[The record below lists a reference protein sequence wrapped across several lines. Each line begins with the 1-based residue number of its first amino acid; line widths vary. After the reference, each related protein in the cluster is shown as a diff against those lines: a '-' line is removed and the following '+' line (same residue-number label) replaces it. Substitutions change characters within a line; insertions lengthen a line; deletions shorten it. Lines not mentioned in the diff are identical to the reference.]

1 MRTPTLILINLIL
14 LIAFSFLMSCGK
26 TTAPDDEHS
35 FPDPIDSVAQN
46 ITLKIHSIYNDSL
59 LESETL
65 ETEGTTT
72 IDVAD
77 TGLVISLGFNVYAL
91 ADGFYSKVFNRHNGD
106 TLTVDLDAVPNE
118 PNSITGV
125 VFETPSMAHHCYYA
139 NRSVAVYNN
148 EGFSCSTST
157 DTEGRYGIGDMP
169 LGQFILKLDSE
180 DSSGVHE
187 IENTAGTDYE
197 DLDINRTIYIDAPY
211 IYLYPE
217 EQTDISVNL
226 RFLQGGNVTE
236 SEPPYNNGWDVNVT
250 PEGIING
257 QYNYLFYEG
266 TMPHLP
272 IPESGWLIGGDNLQ
286 GDISALLSNL
296 GFNENETE
304 DFIDYWIPVI
314 QGHPYYGFF
323 YLDPNSIIELSV
335 YPVPDNTLRM
345 FFYIEPLDRPI
356 AISSPELSNQF
367 SREGFSAVEWGVIG
381 WHDR

>member
-1 MRTPTLILINLIL
+1 MRTPALFFISLFL
-14 LIAFSFLMSCGK
+14 LITLSFLMSCGK
-26 TTAPDDEHS
+26 STDPDDEHG
-35 FPDPIDSVAQN
+35 FPDPIDATAQN
-46 ITLKIHSIYNDSL
+46 ITLRIYSIYNDSL
-59 LESETL
+59 LETITL

-77 TGLVISLGFNVYAL
+77 TGLVGSLGFNVYAS
-91 ADGFYSKVFNRHNGD
+91 ADGFYSKVFNRYDGD

-139 NRSVAVYNN
+139 NRSVEVYNN

-157 DTEGRYGIGDMP
+157 DTEGRYGIGDLP
-169 LGQFILKLDSE
+169 LGQFILRFDSE
-180 DSSGVHE
+180 DSTGVYE
-187 IENTAGTDYE
+187 IENTAGTNYG
-197 DLDINRTIYIDAPY
+197 DLSINPTIYIDAPY

-217 EQTDISVNL
+217 EQSDISVSL

-272 IPESGWLIGGDNLQ
+272 VPESGWLIGGDNLQ
-286 GDISALLSNL
+286 GNISDLLLSL
-296 GFNENETE
+296 GFDENETE
-304 DFIDYWIPVI
+304 DFTDFWVPVI
-314 QGHPYYGFF
+314 EGSPYYAFF
-323 YLDPNSIIELSV
+323 YLNADSIIGLDIS
-335 YPVPDNTLRM
+335 PVPDNILRM